1 MKENG
6 KQKLVGIVT
15 PSKWDHNFKATE
27 FYLAQPGEINIP
39 LLSNEKLDQVRH
51 WKTCVVELSGQMIGD
66 SFYIENFIILNSF
79 EGEQK

>member
-1 MKENG
+1 MKESG
-6 KQKLVGIVT
+6 DMKLVGIVT
-15 PSKWDHNFKATE
+15 PSKWDQDFKATE

-39 LLSNEKLDQVRH
+39 LLSNEKLEQVSH

-66 SFYIENFIILNSF
+66 GFYIENFIILNSF